1 MTKNKSDFT
10 KKSMILSILTGVG
23 VVATGVLAAYC
34 AKKDDDTRP
43 TKQRAI
49 NYAPAIVSGTVT
61 IGLVIANAKV
71 SSAEVAALTAACA
84 GLITKLNDY
93 RDAVDEHEVCGEYA
107 ADIDKKFARNRA
119 ERVLNAT
126 PYQHADDIATFVDSY
141 TGMSFEASYKKV
153 VEAENT
159 LMKRYED
166 EEPVA
171 WCDLLYLSTGSCDAY
186 DSNLGPEVGW
196 SKAAMED
203 IHGTWYGDQTDV
215 TLPPFE
221 ITNTKLTDGRWK
233 IEYSFEPE
241 FCYYE
246 Y

>member
-1 MTKNKSDFT
+1 MTKNKSDFA

-71 SSAEVAALTAACA
+71 SSAEVATLTAACA

-126 PYQHADDIATFVDSY
+126 PYQPADDIATFVDSY

-153 VEAENT
+153 VEAENF

-171 WCDLLYLSTGSCDAY
+171 WCDLLYIATGSRDAY
-186 DSNLGPEVGW
+186 NSNLGTEIGW

-203 IHGTWYGDQTDV
+203 IHGVWYGDKTDV
-215 TLPPFE
+215 QLPPLE
-221 ITNTKLTDGRWK
+221 IENVKQDDGRYK
-233 IEYSFEPE
+233 IEYNFMPE
-241 FCYYE
+241 WCYYE

>member
-107 ADIDKKFARNRA
+107 TDIDKKFARNRA

-126 PYQHADDIATFVDSY
+126 PYQHADDIATFIDSY
-141 TGMSFEASYKKV
+141 TGMSFEASYEKV
-153 VEAENT
+153 LEAEKT
-159 LMKRYED
+159 LVERYND
-166 EEPVA
+166 DKPVA
-171 WCDLLYLSTGSCDAY
+171 WCDLLFLATGSRDTY
-186 DSNLGPEVGW
+186 NSNLGPEIGW

-215 TLPPFE
+215 TLPPLE
-221 ITNTKLTDGRWK
+221 ITNTKLADGRWK
-233 IEYSFEPE
+233 IKYSFMPE
-241 FCYYE
+241 WCYYE